1 MALFS
6 PEKTNKAVLIPG
18 TRTPDEVLFSADKYE
33 ENSPCSLLAAKNLAS
48 KAVEFANKI
57 PAKLPEQVYDPIARK
72 DWILTEFLP
81 RLNTDYMKLEERKRV
96 STVWMCGIL
105 FQKHVVPRIITEVR
119 KIDGKI
125 DKSVLEHHSSDDR
138 KIWVSAR
145 NKEWNIAWREGD
157 WTCNTTRVVEHYP
170 QRVTT
175 KCSAPNF
182 AVNPVCWRCG
192 GKRPAESLD
201 KTVWNL
207 ENLKKEDWNIF
218 ETAFPGEL
226 EYIRAYTENT
236 GLSGWLLTNWFV
248 AVVMYELFLIEP
260 TTILNADKTSL
271 QPRTEKQKTRRT
283 NDLRKAWEEIEGFQ
297 ISNLS
302 GVFRLVER
310 KFTTIEALFYAI
322 ATWYSSKNPKESRE
336 MKFVTNDYG
345 KSARINLLDFCVSV
359 PSEKH
364 IKSIWS
370 IFDALAE
377 DKKTENLEEDKFE
390 AALDKIRKKGV
401 SYIDYLRN
409 KYKGNSIGE
418 TNRQYLHRV
427 ITQKDT
433 DFHLPGFILPRY
445 EIFMND
451 AEYDDASCWLW
462 KQFKEVEKSKRK
474 PSLKPQIKVPTHLR
488 NMPLYQNW
496 TMNFILDESG
506 KVFEWKGEDKRFFA
520 WTESFTRNITMD
532 ATFLLNGKALEILQ
546 TLAHEF
552 GHAMSMFGR
561 HALQALFRPWARY
574 FGENNPR
581 QFNDRHPWN
590 TKYSA
595 WPDIVAREDKRK
607 AEEKRKEALARA
619 VGALGDAQQHLL
631 APKLHIKTL
640 YSQMLALK
648 LQIKTLRI

>member
-1 MALFS
+1 MGEC
-6 PEKTNKAVLIPG
+6 PKQG
-18 TRTPDEVLFSADKYE
+18 
-33 ENSPCSLLAAKNLAS
+33 
-48 KAVEFANKI
+48 VEYCM
-57 PAKLPEQVYDPIARK
+57 ERR
-72 DWILTEFLP
+72 
-81 RLNTDYMKLEERKRV
+81 RLDL
-96 STVWMCGIL
+96 
-105 FQKHVVPRIITEVR
+105 
-119 KIDGKI
+119 
-125 DKSVLEHHSSDDR
+125 
-138 KIWVSAR
+138 
-145 NKEWNIAWREGD
+145 
-157 WTCNTTRVVEHYP
+157 NTTRVVEHYP

-175 KCSAPNF
+175 TCTAPNF
-182 AVNPVCWRCG
+182 AVNPVCWRRGCV

-248 AVVMYELFLIEP
+248 AVVMYELFLIVP
-260 TTILNADKTSL
+260 TTIFNADKMSQ
-271 QPRTEKQKTRRT
+271 QPRTEPQKTRRT

-310 KFTTIEALFYAI
+310 KFTAIEALFYAI
-322 ATWYSSKNPKESRE
+322 AIWHKSEYPGASRQ
-336 MKFVTNDYG
+336 MTTDYG

-364 IKSIWS
+364 IKSIRS
-370 IFDALAE
+370 IFDALAK
-377 DKKTENLEEDKFE
+377 DDLEEDKFK
-390 AALDKIRKKGV
+390 AALDKIIKKGV
-401 SYIDYLRN
+401 SYIHYLRN
-409 KYKGNSIGE
+409 KYKDSSIGE
-418 TNRQYLHRV
+418 TNREYLRRV
-427 ITQKDT
+427 IRPKDT
-433 DFHLPGFILPRY
+433 EFHLPGVIIPRY

-462 KQFKEVEKSKRK
+462 KQFKEVEKSKQK

-496 TMNFILDESG
+496 TMDFILDKSG
-506 KVFEWKGEDKRFFA
+506 KVFEWKGEHKRFFA

-532 ATFLLNGKALEILQ
+532 ATFFLNGEALEILQ

-581 QFNDRHPWN
+581 QFNDRHPWT